1 VPAYAACRPGKTP
14 TYADIQSVSYERTG
28 CRGRCPAYAVLFTGY
43 SDCEYVGELYVSM
56 PGTYANACAG
66 ATLNRAVAALRSH
79 GFFALNYNSRIP
91 VTDVPHY
98 IVSAMRCGVTTTLDW
113 PAYEDRRDIEALLD
127 ALDIITTGIR
137 WSKRS
142 DDTKPKWIQ

>member
-1 VPAYAACRPGKTP
+1 
-14 TYADIQSVSYERTG
+14 
-28 CRGRCPAYAVLFTGY
+28 
-43 SDCEYVGELYVSM
+43 
-56 PGTYANACAG
+56 
-66 ATLNRAVAALRSH
+66 
-79 GFFALNYNSRIP
+79 
-91 VTDVPHY
+91 
-98 IVSAMRCGVTTTLDW
+98 MRCGVTTTLDW